1 VHTGSSHSPGEPRL
15 ASSAA
20 AAACQV
26 VHSSFGRLRLHFPRW
41 PVRRVDDL
49 TAHLSGVGGVRRV
62 EANLVTRNVLLVYE
76 PRQISAQALLGALPK
91 LVEAANTVPPVTPAR
106 QSTAAPADSPDLRQE
121 IVPLPGLD
129 RDPALGARAVERL
142 QRVLGVRAWVSL
154 LTGQVHVIYD
164 QTRVRFDDVVGV
176 VGRLRHAEVPG
187 EDHPRHPLDPNPLRD
202 GVTRVVGA
210 LAGVGFLTLQRL
222 IAPQLVPAG
231 VASAAG
237 GVAGA
242 FMLIQGYPAAR
253 DGLRRLLGRRAADLF
268 TTGSAISALT
278 LGNVPLGLVAAGLEG
293 FFLTEEVTA
302 RRAAYRR
309 YEDSIDTGLSALPG
323 AVIRL
328 EAGTRVPRDARVIE
342 GFGSALGPEG
352 QQQGVKP
359 GGRLTAGTLL
369 LGGPFVL
376 ELQSGEPV
384 VHQPRP
390 GPRAPT
396 PYESYQRVAG
406 PVALAVAAVQV
417 LRTGSLLRGLE
428 ALLLLNPRPAVM
440 GTEAAH
446 LTAAGRALRAG
457 LTVVGTRSDR
467 PIASLPDTLLLD
479 GARLLTDGLEVGDVL
494 PLQMGMNPE
503 RILKLA
509 AALSEAAGAPWGTVF
524 ATTET
529 PTGADGSF
537 DGRTA
542 TARIGGT
549 CYHLRQLSSAAELH
563 PSLAGALNEELLLE
577 LRAGSGEGPLG
588 LIALRPRLSQGLDPL
603 IQACRRYGVELAVL
617 AGGEPG
623 VARLLCRRAAV
634 PLLDADVS
642 TAIRNCQGRG
652 KTVAVVSDGAQAEA
666 AFAVCD
672 LAIGISR
679 GHSGLFPARADILA
693 PDLRAVADLLEVGSR
708 QRKADRDA
716 LLLAGLSQAIGV
728 GLLFRGPIG
737 FGNASTAVYLTGL
750 AALGASWFRQRGG
763 DRPESALTY
772 LTDPAPER
780 WGRRTI
786 AEVLRTFGTAEE
798 GLSAADATTRQAPQ
812 GTATPREELLL
823 ALRNQVRTPITALLI
838 GGACTTL
845 ILGQPLNT
853 VLLAFTIAT
862 NIGAGVWQE
871 RQVGKA
877 AEALR
882 RMSAASA
889 QVLRGGQV
897 ATVPASAVVLGDVLL
912 LGPGTRVAA
921 DARLLSASALEV
933 AEAALTGESVPVV
946 KGPQESS
953 AARRIVLEGSDV
965 VSGSGRAVVV
975 AIGRHT
981 RLGATA
987 AALNF
992 ERLEESPLGARLAR
1006 VLRIGLPISLA
1017 GGAIATLA
1025 GITHASGPV
1034 TELLALGVTTALSA
1048 IPEGLPLLAG
1058 VGQAA
1063 VARRLAE
1070 HNVVVR
1076 RLAGIE
1082 ALGRVDVA
1090 CSDKTGTLTEGR
1102 LSVTLLADGN
1112 TEAVFPGSLAPSQ
1125 HAVLQAAALASPH
1138 PDALHSA
1145 THPTDA
1151 AVLNAVEAAGL
1162 GEHARMPR
1170 DAEVPFDSA
1179 RAFHVSVV
1187 QGRFW
1192 MKGAPERVL
1201 ARCAFARE
1209 GGNDLVLDEARR
1221 QAWLARVAALGERG
1235 LRVLLVAEGPAR
1247 GTPANPTGLT
1257 ALGFLGIRDPLR
1269 PGVPEAVARCQS
1281 AGVRIIML
1289 TGDHPATAR
1298 AIAGEAG
1305 LLVDGGAVVTAAELT
1320 RLSNDELDR
1329 RIEHV
1334 AVIARAAPLDKLRI
1348 VESLRRCGHS
1358 VAMTGDGVN
1367 DAPSL
1372 RLADVGVAMG
1382 RGGTEV
1388 ARQASDVVLADDNF
1402 ASLVQALVEGRGF
1415 WRNMRTGL
1423 GLLVGGNAGELGMI
1437 VGASLLGYG
1446 SPLTAPQ
1453 ILMVNL
1459 ITDILPSLAIL
1470 LQKPPDRRLA
1480 ALAREGVTALDTGLR
1495 RDVIHRG
1502 VATGVPSLAAFL
1514 LAHASGG
1521 PQYARA
1527 VGFASVITTQ
1537 LAQTLDAGQ
1546 VQGFLSRPVIAA
1558 VGGSLGL
1565 LATTYALPPVRSL
1578 FNLVMPGPMGW
1589 AYVGAASAGAVVLSR
1604 AINTGLPLT
1613 ESMVAAV
1620 RGLLQGAGPAPAQNP
1635 SNFHNT
1641 SS

>member
-1 VHTGSSHSPGEPRL
+1 MAP
-15 ASSAA
+15 SSALT
-20 AAACQV
+20 CQV
-26 VHSSFGRLRLHFPRW
+26 VHSSFGRLRVHFPRW
-41 PVRRVDDL
+41 PVRRVGDL
-49 TAHLSGVGGVRRV
+49 TAHLSGLGGVRRV
-62 EANLVTRNVLLVYE
+62 EANLVTRNILMVYE
-76 PRQISAQALLGALPK
+76 PRQISAQALLGALPE
-91 LVEAANTVPPVTPAR
+91 LAQAANNAPPVVPAEQR
-106 QSTAAPADSPDLRQE
+106 PAAAAADNLNLVQE
-121 IVPLPGLD
+121 RVPLPGLD
-129 RDPALGARAVERL
+129 RDPALGARVVERL
-142 QRVLGVRAWVSL
+142 QKVLGVRAWVSL

-164 QTRVRFDDVVGV
+164 HTRVRFEDVRAV
-176 VGRLRHAEVPG
+176 VSGLRHAEVPG
-187 EDHPRHPLDPNPLRD
+187 EDRPRHPLDPNPLRD

-222 IAPQLVPAG
+222 IAPHLVPAG
-231 VASAAG
+231 LTGAAG
-237 GVAGA
+237 GVAGV
-242 FMLIQGYPAAR
+242 FNLIQGYPVAR
-253 DGLRRLLGRRAADLF
+253 DGLRRLLGRRTADMF
-268 TTGSAISALT
+268 TTGSAITALT
-278 LGNVPLGLVAAGLEG
+278 LGNVPLGLIAAGLEG
-293 FFLTEEVTA
+293 FFLMEGVTA

-309 YEDSIDTGLSALPG
+309 YEASIDTGLSALPG

-352 QQQGVKP
+352 QQQSVKP
-359 GGRLTAGTLL
+359 GGRVTAGTLL

-376 ELQSGEPV
+376 ELQGSKPLTQ
-384 VHQPRP
+384 QPRP
-390 GPRAPT
+390 GPPAST

-406 PVALAVAAVQV
+406 PVALGVAAVQG
-417 LRTGSLLRGLE
+417 LRTGSLVRALE

-446 LTAAGRALRAG
+446 LTAAGRAVRAG

-467 PIASLPDTLLLD
+467 PIAALPDALLLD
-479 GARLLTDGLEVGDVL
+479 GARLLTDGLEVGQVL
-494 PLQMGMNPE
+494 PLQTGMNPE
-503 RILKLA
+503 RIMRLA
-509 AALSEAAGAPWGTVF
+509 GALSEAAGAPWGAVF
-524 ATTET
+524 TTGEST
-529 PTGADGSF
+529 TGVDGSF

-549 CYHLRQLSSAAELH
+549 CYHLRQLSSAGELH
-563 PSLAGALNEELLLE
+563 PALAGALKKELLLE
-577 LRAGSGEGPLG
+577 LRVESGEGPLG
-588 LIALRPRLSQGLDPL
+588 LIALRPRLSAELAAL
-603 IQACRRYGVELAVL
+603 IRACRTYGVEFAVL
-617 AGGEPG
+617 AGGE
-623 VARLLCRRAAV
+623 VARLLCRRADV
-634 PLLDADVS
+634 PLLDADVG

-652 KTVAVVSDGAQAEA
+652 KTVAVVSDGAQAES

-693 PDLRAVADLLEVGSR
+693 PDLRAVADLLEAGSR
-708 QRKADRDA
+708 KRRADRDA
-716 LLLAGLSQAIGV
+716 LVLVGLSQAVGV

-737 FGNASTAVYLTGL
+737 FGNASAAVYLTGL

-780 WGRRTI
+780 WGRRSI
-786 AEVLRTFGTAEE
+786 AEVLRTFGTCDD
-798 GLSAADATTRQAPQ
+798 GLSAADASARHAPQ
-812 GTATPREELLL
+812 GTANPREELLL

-845 ILGQPLNT
+845 VLGQPLNT
-853 VLLAFTIAT
+853 ALLAFTIAT

-871 RQVGKA
+871 RQVGQA

-882 RMSAASA
+882 RMSAAVA
-889 QVLRGGQV
+889 QVLRDGKVTTV
-897 ATVPASAVVLGDVLL
+897 AAADVVLGDVLL
-912 LGPGTRVAA
+912 LGPGTRIAA

-933 AEAALTGESVPVV
+933 AEAALTGESVPVA

-965 VSGSGRAVVV
+965 VAGTGQAVVV
-975 AIGRHT
+975 AVGRHT

-992 ERLEESPLGARLAR
+992 ERLEESPLGARLTR
-1006 VLRIGLPISLA
+1006 VLRIALPVSLA

-1025 GITHASGPV
+1025 GLTHASAPIA
-1034 TELLALGVTTALSA
+1034 ELLTLGVTTALSA

-1102 LSVTLLADGN
+1102 LSVTLLADGD
-1112 TEAVFPGSLAPSQ
+1112 TEAGFPGVLDASH
-1125 HAVLQAAALASPH
+1125 HAVLRAAALASPH
-1138 PDALHSA
+1138 PDGLHSA

-1162 GEHARMPR
+1162 GEDARTTR

-1179 RAFHVSVV
+1179 RAFYVSVV
-1187 QGRFW
+1187 RGRFW
-1192 MKGAPERVL
+1192 VKGAPERVL

-1209 GGNDLVLDEARR
+1209 GGKDRVLDEGLR

-1235 LRVLLVAEGPAR
+1235 LRVLLVAEGPAH
-1247 GTPANPTGLT
+1247 GPPGNPTGLT

-1320 RLSNDELDR
+1320 RLSNEDLDR

-1348 VESLRRCGHS
+1348 VESLRRRGHA

-1388 ARQASDVVLADDNF
+1388 ARQAADVVLADDNF

-1470 LQKPPDRRLA
+1470 LQKPPHHELE
-1480 ALAREGVTALDTGLR
+1480 ALAREGVTALDIGLR
-1495 RDVIHRG
+1495 RDAIHRG
-1502 VATGVPSLAAFL
+1502 LATGVPSLAAFL

-1521 PQYARA
+1521 PQHARA

-1546 VQGFLSRPVIAA
+1546 VQGFLSTPVIGA
-1558 VGGSLGL
+1558 VGGSLAL

-1578 FNLVMPGPMGW
+1578 FNLVLPGPMGW
-1589 AYVGAASAGAVVLSR
+1589 GYVGAASAGAVVLSR
-1604 AINTGLPLT
+1604 AINTGLPLS
-1613 ESMVAAV
+1613 EGMVAGL
-1620 RGLLQGAGPAPAQNP
+1620 RGLLKGATPAAAQNP